1 MSSLH
6 KSSLASDIAMM
17 ALEWEVERPVGT
29 EIKTLTD
36 GCVIRISYGIVFSW
50 QMFAD
55 YHKFNMARSTD
66 EVHGIRITRLLA
78 VIMWSTA
85 MLSERS
91 LTVFPAHEWSHSAAA
106 TLV

>member
-1 MSSLH
+1 MLKIFAELSSLH

-36 GCVIRISYGIVFSW
+36 GCVIRISNGIVFSW

-55 YHKFNMARSTD
+55 YHKLNM
-66 EVHGIRITRLLA
+66 HIQQ
-78 VIMWSTA
+78 
-85 MLSERS
+85 
-91 LTVFPAHEWSHSAAA
+91 
-106 TLV
+106 